1 MKKQFIFIL
10 ASIFTMLFAACSQE
24 NELDAPGGEK
34 SNLVS
39 VSTQLPADFAKT
51 RALPGAA
58 DHQLRCILEVW
69 STGENVKLIHRLEKI
84 GTAGADNIIF
94 DFSLDTEGDYD
105 CLMWA
110 DFIAADA
117 AATSGKYADKYYTTT
132 DLKAIEVINSKDLFN
147 NDACDAFF
155 AKAVLKKTTAAGTLA
170 ASLTRPFAKLTLMEN
185 EKNAATFTTCTD
197 VSVSY
202 DAPSKFNV
210 MDGNVSASK
219 VVTYNAAPKEPK
231 ENRVYFTSYILADA
245 NGSLGEISLAFT
257 AGEGTS
263 PITKKIPAGVP
274 AKQNYRTNA
283 TGFLM
288 GAKPANSQDAS
299 VKVEIDGAWTG
310 DETVDNAG
318 EVREPAVGDFYYSD
332 GSYSADLNSGKT
344 CVGIVF
350 AVGAQQGDAIGNYT
364 GTGLTGEI
372 KGYVLAAKEV
382 MSTGT
387 TKFYKDSK
395 LELTGFENINETDFL
410 GYTYTNILKTAY
422 QAEVANSD
430 EKTAKELFPFF
441 TPLSGTRSG
450 VAPEATSGWY
460 LPSTGQLNL
469 ISQLYYT
476 PATSSDGIIKTKL
489 SALGEAGEMFAN
501 DPSNYKLNIYLS
513 STLTPEGAVYRT
525 SFELKDGV
533 YKTEKA
539 STTNAG
545 GRLRCILTF

>member
-39 VSTQLPADFAKT
+39 VSTQLPTDFAKT
-51 RALPGAA
+51 RASVDG
-58 DHQLRCILEVW
+58 HQLRCILEVW
-69 STGENVKLIHRLEKI
+69 TKESQKLIARYEKLAATTDEKI
-84 GTAGADNIIF
+84 SFTFEVEKGTYN
-94 DFSLDTEGDYD
+94 

-110 DFIAADA
+110 DFVTNTT
-117 AATSGKYADKYYTTT
+117 ATEAGRYEDKYYTTT
-132 DLKAIEVINSKDLFN
+132 DMTKIKVIDVNALFN
-147 NDACDAFF
+147 TEACDAFF
-155 AKAVLKKTTAAGTLA
+155 GMQVLEKGDIAATL
-170 ASLTRPFAKLTLMEN
+170 STELIRPFAKLTIK
-185 EKNAATFTTCTD
+185 EKEVASYAKCTNVKVGYKVPD
-197 VSVSY
+197 V
-202 DAPSKFNV
+202 FNV
-210 MDGNVSASK
+210 KNGTVSGEADAAYNGGLAGN
-219 VVTYNAAPKEPK
+219 N
-231 ENRVYFTSYILADA
+231 VYFTHYILA
-245 NGSLGEISLAFT
+245 SKKGETLNNIAMTFT
-257 AGEGTS
+257 VDGKEIEKT
-263 PITKKIPAGVP
+263 IPSGVP
-274 AKQNYRTNA
+274 TKGNYRTNA
-283 TGFLM
+283 SGSFIPVQQ
-288 GAKPANSQDAS
+288 GDGEAKVDISFGNDWLDDNQDVTPGNPEAPA
-299 VKVEIDGAWTG
+299 EL
-310 DETVDNAG
+310 
-318 EVREPAVGDFYYSD
+318 AVGDFYYSD